1 MEKIEEKYTFFVRD
15 IANMA
20 PLIVILIA
28 AWAWDWLSGR
38 IPCVTHHMLHNY
50 VGDVIVIITGAEGGM
65 VSGHVSASD
74 DQEEEERDQEHGMK
88 FLLCS
93 LP

>member
-1 MEKIEEKYTFFVRD
+1 
-15 IANMA
+15 
-20 PLIVILIA
+20 
-28 AWAWDWLSGR
+28 
-38 IPCVTHHMLHNY
+38 MLPNY

-74 DQEEEERDQEHGMK
+74 DQKEEEERDQEHGMK

>member
-1 MEKIEEKYTFFVRD
+1 
-15 IANMA
+15 
-20 PLIVILIA
+20 
-28 AWAWDWLSGR
+28 
-38 IPCVTHHMLHNY
+38 MLLTTCYQIN

-74 DQEEEERDQEHGMK
+74 DQEEEEERDQEHGMK